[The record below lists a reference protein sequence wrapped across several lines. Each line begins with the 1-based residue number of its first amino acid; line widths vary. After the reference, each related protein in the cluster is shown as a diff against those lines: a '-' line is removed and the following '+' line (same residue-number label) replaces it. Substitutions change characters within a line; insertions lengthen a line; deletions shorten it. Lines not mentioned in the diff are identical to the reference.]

1 MSVAVEEVPLGEPK
15 WLEYALYEATE
26 AKDAP
31 PHDAHNV
38 VILRVE
44 TGGIYYLH
52 IGEKYY
58 LNFWGKIS

>member
-1 MSVAVEEVPLGEPK
+1 MSVAVEEVPLGEPE

-26 AKDAP
+26 AEDAP

-44 TGGIYYLH
+44 TDTR
-52 IGEKYY
+52 GENITCT
-58 LNFWGKIS
+58 LGKILP